1 MLFRGAS
8 AMLRHQ
14 DPSAIEQKVDLDNH
28 LRLRCLYEEVKQA
41 SVQQVLN
48 WAA

>member
-14 DPSAIEQKVDLDNH
+14 DPSAIEQKVDLDN
-28 LRLRCLYEEVKQA
+28 LAREFSPPFESSVRRL
-41 SVQQVLN
+41 
-48 WAA
+48 